1 MKKLSFLAVL
11 TLTAVLIITETA
23 FARIYGGTVL
33 YSMTPKFSF
42 KFLLPVILGV
52 AAFAVLKFIF
62 KDKLIA
68 LIGTFVVFFIVFF
81 VTCFPAISVYSSYY
95 KGKFTE
101 LAGTVSGFQSD
112 VKEESF
118 IINGVVFKDYVNSG
132 LGYDFSASKGGVVT
146 GDGQLLYIRYVEF
159 GGRNV
164 ICYIE
169 NVM

>member
-1 MKKLSFLAVL
+1 MKKLSFWAVL
-11 TLTAVLIITETA
+11 TLAAVLLFAEAA

-52 AAFAVLKFIF
+52 AVFALVRFFF

-68 LIGTFVVFFIVFF
+68 FICTLIVFFTVFF
-81 VTCFPAISVYSSYY
+81 VTCFPTISVYSSYY

-118 IINGVVFKDYVNSG
+118 VINGVVFEDYVNSG
-132 LGYDFSASKGGVVT
+132 LGYDFSASNGGVVT
-146 GDGQLLYIRYVEF
+146 GNGQLLYIRYVEF